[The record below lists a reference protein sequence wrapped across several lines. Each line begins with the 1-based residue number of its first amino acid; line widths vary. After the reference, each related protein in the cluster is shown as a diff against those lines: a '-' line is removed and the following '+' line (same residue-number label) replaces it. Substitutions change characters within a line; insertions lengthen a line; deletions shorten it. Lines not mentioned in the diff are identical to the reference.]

1 MNRQPIIEYIQHWV
15 DTVCKHNARDIVN
28 LYAPDGILLG
38 TVAENIKDGQTEI
51 MEYFDMF
58 VTKKP
63 CGVIDTYYVQE
74 YGDIAI
80 VDGTYTFELNDDYGS
95 RDSVPARYTFVLR
108 KVNGEWKI
116 ATHHSSVNP

>member
-1 MNRQPIIEYIQHWV
+1 
-15 DTVCKHNARDIVN
+15 
-28 LYAPDGILLG
+28 
-38 TVAENIKDGQTEI
+38 
-51 MEYFDMF
+51 MF

-116 ATHHSSVNP
+116 AAHHSSVNP